1 MLSSCHYIEY
11 NSSSKVLTRALHPIA
26 LHARLIEDYVVLS
39 MGMAFYKIL
48 RLLLL
53 ALMCVHVFACL
64 FYRVKKESAISQD
77 DVEGFYHS
85 RNSNST
91 VLETTNSLGF
101 AYLETTDM
109 IFWWY
114 FWCMYD
120 PVKCVSEQDLPSAYV
135 SSYFSLNI
143 CFIPVLDVSF

>member
-1 MLSSCHYIEY
+1 
-11 NSSSKVLTRALHPIA
+11 
-26 LHARLIEDYVVLS
+26 
-39 MGMAFYKIL
+39 MAFYKIL

-64 FYRVKKESAISQD
+64 FYRVKKESALSQD

-101 AYLETTDM
+101 AFLETTDM
-109 IFWWY
+109 IFWLH
-114 FWCMYD
+114 FWCMHH

-135 SSYFSLNI
+135 SSYFLTQHL
-143 CFIPVLDVSF
+143 LDPSA